1 MISVRAV
8 LIRFGWFGVVLALLT
23 FPIVHIV
30 GAPEVPALAVQ
41 RTAAQ
46 ATSAPRARPGELEI
60 RYLSVAAIKPQA
72 PGRMRIGIMAP
83 ANPRA
88 DILFI
93 HGHADRLD
101 NHGPLFAAWNAAGY
115 RVIAF
120 DLPSHGESNI
130 LPIDV
135 YSFDDLFALVRLV
148 DAATL
153 EDPQRPLLIAAW
165 SFGGLV
171 ATRLAQQ
178 PEQLAA
184 LRRPLRGL
192 ILLAPAVAPY
202 LFAGGD
208 GISRLRTLTH
218 NPHPPVAGPPS
229 PAAPLQNPVFAA
241 RLLAE
246 AWLARRAPLPQHL
259 PVLILVAGT
268 NEDWYVNASGV
279 LAWAEQQQRGG
290 VQIHSFQCI
299 QARHALD
306 NEPYPIGP
314 TVRLLATDF
323 VASAL
328 GEAKTTPSNQDA
340 QTLAQRACSPQ

>member
-1 MISVRAV
+1 MFARSGWICVALV
-8 LIRFGWFGVVLALLT
+8 LLA
-23 FPIVHIV
+23 FPVVHIA
-30 GAPEVPALAVQ
+30 GARGTSVVIGPRVQ
-41 RTAAQ
+41 Q
-46 ATSAPRARPGELEI
+46 ATTAQRARPGELEI
-60 RYLSVAAIKPQA
+60 RFVSVAAIKPQA
-72 PGRMRIGIMAP
+72 PGRLRVGIMAP

-120 DLPSHGESNI
+120 DLPSHGESNV
-130 LPIDV
+130 LPIDL
-135 YSFDDLFALVRLV
+135 YSFHDFFALVRLV

-171 ATRLAQQ
+171 AARLAQQ

-184 LRRPLRGL
+184 LSRPLSGL
-192 ILLAPAVAPY
+192 ILLAPAVTPY
-202 LFAGGD
+202 PFPGGD
-208 GISRLRTLTH
+208 GIARLRTLTH

-229 PAAPLQNPVFAA
+229 PPAPLENPVFAA

-246 AWLARRAPLPQHL
+246 AWLARHTPLPQRL
-259 PVLILVAGT
+259 PVFVVAVGAS
-268 NEDWYVNASGV
+268 EDWYVNAAGL

-290 VQIHSFQCI
+290 ADIHTFQCPN
-299 QARHALD
+299 ARHALD
-306 NEPYPIGP
+306 HEPYPIGP
-314 TVRLLATDF
+314 TVRLLAVDF
-323 VASAL
+323 VRTAL
-328 GEAKTTPSNQDA
+328 GDAPPAHSDQDA